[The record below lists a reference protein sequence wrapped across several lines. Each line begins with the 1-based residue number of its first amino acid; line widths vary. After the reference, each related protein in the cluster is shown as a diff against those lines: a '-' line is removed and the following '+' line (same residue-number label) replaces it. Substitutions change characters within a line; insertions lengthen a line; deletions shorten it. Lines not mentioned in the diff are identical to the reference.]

1 MGPPAH
7 AGGTDLIIQG
17 GVTLSAALQNTMPVR
32 APKDLNQ
39 SLKLGKIAPVYF
51 LFGPEALLRDESA
64 RAIADEA
71 LRNTLLREFNESS
84 FNLLTDDVRSAVA
97 TAEQLPMMSD
107 RRVVRIRNFG
117 KLREADEDMLVK
129 YLERP
134 VESTVVIFTAD
145 DIDKRKKLAKSLMAS
160 AAFEFQPLKAD
171 ELKSWI
177 KSHLK
182 KLKVEIEPQ
191 AGHRILE
198 MVRSDLH
205 TLTNELNKLA
215 AASLPSGRI
224 TTALVDQLISRSREH
239 LNWEL
244 SDHIVAGN
252 RPAAL
257 RTVRDLLDDGV
268 EPVLLIG
275 LIGGTYRRMALAK
288 ALLAQGAA
296 PARIFS
302 EVRMP
307 PFKQGAYLSMLHKLE
322 SGAMAQRIQR
332 IAAADL
338 AIKTSKATP
347 RMQVEMLV
355 CELMS

>member
-1 MGPPAH
+1 MAKLASKPSPENVH
-7 AGGTDLIIQG
+7 KFRTSSRRVEVLVSDLAGSRNGNDKKLLKLLGRLRKKAGRVRDLDVQS
-17 GVTLSAALQNTMPVR
+17 VALR
-32 APKDLNQ
+32 
-39 SLKLGKIAPVYF
+39 SLKIPQEPQRKSQ
-51 LFGPEALLRDESA
+51 LLRTLAEERA
-64 RAIADEA
+64 R
-71 LRNTLLREFNESS
+71 RE
-84 FNLLTDDVRSAVA
+84 
-97 TAEQLPMMSD
+97 
-107 RRVVRIRNFG
+107 
-117 KLREADEDMLVK
+117 
-129 YLERP
+129 
-134 VESTVVIFTAD
+134 
-145 DIDKRKKLAKSLMAS
+145 KKLAKSLMAS
-160 AAFEFQPLKAD
+160 AAFEFQPLKTN
-171 ELKSWI
+171 ELQTWI

-182 KLKVEIEPQ
+182 KLNVEIEPR

-224 TTALVDQLISRSREH
+224 TIELVDALISRSREH

-244 SDHIVAGN
+244 SDHLIAGN

-257 RTVRDLLDDGV
+257 KTLHDLLDDGV

-275 LIGGTYRRMALAK
+275 LIAGTYRRMALAQ

-307 PFKQGAYLSMLHKLE
+307 PFKQGAYLSMLNKTDSRALAE
-322 SGAMAQRIQR
+322 RLKR
-332 IAAADL
+332 IAEADL

-355 CELMS
+355 CELMG

>member
-1 MGPPAH
+1 
-7 AGGTDLIIQG
+7 
-17 GVTLSAALQNTMPVR
+17 MPVR
-32 APKDLNQ
+32 APKDLTQ
-39 SLKLGKIAPVYF
+39 SLKQGKIEPVYF
-51 LFGPEALLRDESA
+51 LFGPESFLRDEAA
-64 RAIADEA
+64 RAIAEEA
-71 LRNTLLREFNESS
+71 LRNTLLREFNESA

-97 TAEQLPMMSD
+97 IAEQLPMMSD

-117 KLREADEDMLVK
+117 KLKEADEDVLLK
-129 YLERP
+129 YLDRP
-134 VESTVVIFTAD
+134 VETSVVIFAAD
-145 DIDKRKKLAKSLMAS
+145 DLDKRKRLAKSLMAGP
-160 AAFEFQPLKAD
+160 AFEFQPLKTN
-171 ELKSWI
+171 ELQSWV
-177 KSHLK
+177 KAHLK

-224 TTALVDQLISRSREH
+224 TLALVDQLISRSREH

-244 SDHIVAGN
+244 SDQMLAGN
-252 RPAAL
+252 RRAAL
-257 RTVRDLLDDGV
+257 KTLRDLLDDGV

-275 LIGGTYRRMALAK
+275 LIAGTYRRMALAK
-288 ALLAQGAA
+288 ALLSQGAA
-296 PARIFS
+296 PAKIFS

-307 PFKQGAYLSMLHKLE
+307 PFKQGAYLSMLKQMD
-322 SGAMAQRIQR
+322 SGTVAQRMHR
-332 IAAADL
+332 IAEADL

-355 CELMS
+355 CELMG

>member
-1 MGPPAH
+1 
-7 AGGTDLIIQG
+7 
-17 GVTLSAALQNTMPVR
+17 MPVR
-32 APKDLNQ
+32 APKDLTQ
-39 SLKLGKIAPVYF
+39 SLKEGKIEPVYF
-51 LFGPEALLRDESA
+51 LFGPETYLGDEAA
-64 RAIADEA
+64 RAITEEA

-84 FNLLTDDVRSAVA
+84 FNLLTDDVGSAVA
-97 TAEQLPMMSD
+97 IAEQLPMMSD
-107 RRVVRIRNFG
+107 RRVIRIRNFG
-117 KLREADEDMLVK
+117 KLREADEAVLVN

-134 VESTVVIFTAD
+134 VETSVVIFSAD
-145 DIDKRKKLAKSLMAS
+145 DLDKRKKLAKSLMAS
-160 AAFEFQPLKAD
+160 AAYEFQPLKTN
-171 ELKSWI
+171 ELQTWI
-177 KSHLK
+177 KAHLK
-182 KLKVEIEPQ
+182 KLKVEIEPR

-205 TLTNELNKLA
+205 TLTNELA
-215 AASLPSGRI
+215 AAALPSGRI
-224 TTALVDQLISRSREH
+224 TIELVDALISRSREH

-244 SDHIVAGN
+244 SDHLIAGN

-257 RTVRDLLDDGV
+257 KTLHDLLDDGV

-275 LIGGTYRRMALAK
+275 LIAGTYRRMALAQ

-307 PFKQGAYLSMLHKLE
+307 AFKQGAYLSMLNNSDSRAL
-322 SGAMAQRIQR
+322 AQRLKR
-332 IAAADL
+332 IAEADL